1 MPAARPDQRRQRDP
15 IERNKAAAGKPG
27 QPGKYLMVRIERH
40 SSSSGRLELARSSWK
55 FHYQVKSMELLAF
68 PGV

>member
-15 IERNKAAAGKPG
+15 IERNNAAASQPG
-27 QPGKYLMVRIERH
+27 QAGKCLMVRIERH
-40 SSSSGRLELARSSWK
+40 SSSSGRLELACSSWK
-55 FHYQVKSMELLAF
+55 FHCYVKSMELLAF